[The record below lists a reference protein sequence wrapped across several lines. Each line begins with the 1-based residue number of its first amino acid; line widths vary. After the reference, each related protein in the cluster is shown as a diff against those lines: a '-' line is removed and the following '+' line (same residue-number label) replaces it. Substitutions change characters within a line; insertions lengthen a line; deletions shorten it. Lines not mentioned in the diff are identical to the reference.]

1 MNFLDDRLP
10 ILYWNKLAP
19 CPMTGCWLWT
29 GYLTKQ
35 GYGVHGRSAPHSQS
49 KLTHRYAYE
58 TAIGALPHGTELD
71 HRVCQTRSCANPAHL
86 EAVSH
91 RVNVQRGKVKKTHC
105 KRGHELAGE
114 NLMLIRRGTRC
125 MACVNMAAK
134 ERHRATYVTK
144 ARKPPA
150 RKPNCKYGHP
160 KVDNGKRMICPTCI
174 RTRGAASSTRP
185 VVGRVVRSS
194 DSMGSMD
201 PR

>member
-19 CPMTGCWLWT
+19 CPITGCWLWT
-29 GYLTKQ
+29 GYVTKQ

-58 TAIGALPHGTELD
+58 TAIGALPPGTELD
-71 HRVCQTRSCANPAHL
+71 HRACQTRSCANPAHL

-91 RVNVQRGKVKKTHC
+91 RVNVQRGKATKTHC
-105 KRGHELAGE
+105 LRGHELTGS
-114 NLMLIRRGTRC
+114 NLVATRPGRRCRAC
-125 MACVNMAAK
+125 MNADG
-134 ERHRATYVTK
+134 K
-144 ARKPPA
+144 ARYRPVYGPRKRPT

-160 KVDNGKRMICPTCI
+160 KVDNGKRMVCPTC
-174 RTRGAASSTRP
+174 RPMKGAASSTRP
-185 VVGRVVRSS
+185 VLGHVVRLS
-194 DSMGSMD
+194 DGMGSMD